1 MAKILFL
8 EDDKGLA
15 EAVVDHLNLQHHTIE
30 WLISGKEAL
39 DRLQLYSYD
48 LAILDL
54 TVKDMDGI
62 AVCERYRANGGTIP
76 ILMLTG
82 RTSIPERV
90 SGFEAGADDYLPKP
104 FAVEELL
111 VRIKALLRRPKERVD
126 DKLQVGELTLDL
138 NSRVA
143 RKGPEILNLMP
154 KEYVLLEFLMRSP
167 NRVFTG
173 QDLLEKL
180 WSSESDS
187 TELAVR
193 KCLTRLRNKIDG
205 TSENGYIVTVRGL
218 GYKLC
223 KPDVDKPVASS

>member
-8 EDDKGLA
+8 EDDKRLA
-15 EAVVDHLNLQHHTIE
+15 EAVVDHLNIQHYSVE
-30 WLISGKEAL
+30 WVISGKETL
-39 DRLQLYSYD
+39 ERLGLYSYD

-54 TVKDMDGI
+54 TVEDMDGLV
-62 AVCERYRANGGTIP
+62 VCEAYRASGGTVP

-82 RTSIPERV
+82 RTSISERV

-104 FAVEELL
+104 FAIEELL
-111 VRIKALLRRPKERVD
+111 VRIKALLKRPKERLP

-138 NSRVA
+138 NSRMA
-143 RKGPEILNLMP
+143 RKGSETLNLMP
-154 KEYVLLEFLMRSP
+154 KEYVLLEFLMRNP
-167 NRVFTG
+167 DRVFTG

-218 GYKLC
+218 GYRLS
-223 KPDVDKPVASS
+223 KPGS